1 MRRNIS
7 AILLLIVF
15 FSLQFGKVT
24 SYLYCKWQAEIV
36 QNKPDCGCDKHL
48 ASIFDHK
55 DDTSKHDQTKNTLSE
70 KLNEFTPKSSII
82 APQVFIFFEKNFTE
96 YNSSLSES
104 FLESPFHPPIA

>member
-15 FSLQFGKVT
+15 FCLQFGKVT

-36 QNKPDCGCDKHL
+36 QNKQDCGCDNHL
-48 ASIFDHK
+48 VAMFDHK
-55 DDTSKHDQTKNTLSE
+55 DDTSKHDQAKNTLSE
-70 KLNEFTPKSSII
+70 KLSEFTPKATII
-82 APQVFIFFEKNFTE
+82 APQVFSSFQKNFTE

-104 FLESPFHPPIA
+104 FLDSPFHPPIV